1 MAKRGN
7 YEVADFADSFKFR
20 GISRQ
25 FSKKYLKC
33 EIQECSVVL
42 KKLNIVCSN
51 TCHFYSSFDMKDE
64 SREENWP
71 NVKVSPPCI
80 HHAQLELNSTFN
92 CSLCV

>member
-1 MAKRGN
+1 MGKN
-7 YEVADFADSFKFR
+7 D
-20 GISRQ
+20 
-25 FSKKYLKC
+25 KKDR
-33 EIQECSVVL
+33 E
-42 KKLNIVCSN
+42 KKLIWVPRSSAHPLLDGELKNCAYFVVCS
-51 TCHFYSSFDMKDE
+51 TCRFYSSFDMKDE